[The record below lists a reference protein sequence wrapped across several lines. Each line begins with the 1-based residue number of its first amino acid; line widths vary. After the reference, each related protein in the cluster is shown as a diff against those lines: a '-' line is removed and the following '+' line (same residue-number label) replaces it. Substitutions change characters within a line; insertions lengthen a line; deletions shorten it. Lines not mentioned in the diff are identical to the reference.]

1 MSAYSWIEHIST
13 IAGIPLALIGFAV
26 TIWQL
31 VKTRGAAVAARLAA
45 EKATKNI
52 NRTTLLMLVPQ
63 LMNVEGE
70 LDEAVRRGNLD
81 LTLISLRTWRSQ
93 ATQVRGLLDLVAPGD
108 NVKVLRAIQSSVS
121 AAVSVKSRLTEVPNE
136 DLGIIT
142 RQARKTIA
150 AVTSELGA
158 LAVAEAADLGG
169 GDQE

>member
-63 LMNVEGE
+63 LMNVEG
-70 LDEAVRRGNLD
+70 
-81 LTLISLRTWRSQ
+81 
-93 ATQVRGLLDLVAPGD
+93 
-108 NVKVLRAIQSSVS
+108 
-121 AAVSVKSRLTEVPNE
+121 
-136 DLGIIT
+136 
-142 RQARKTIA
+142 
-150 AVTSELGA
+150 
-158 LAVAEAADLGG
+158 
-169 GDQE
+169 